1 MSYYDSIARQWHAV
15 TGYAGGAFKELVLN
29 DVLIG
34 KLPPLGGRAVL
45 ELGAGNGYFL
55 PLALRRLGGQAA
67 FHPLGSPL
75 SAEDSPREG
84 TKGHSVQQSP
94 GVQGRRDRR
103 TEGVSPSAGGQ
114 TPARIVISDQ
124 SGQLLS
130 IARRQFNL
138 PSAEYLNL
146 DVRGR
151 FPFDDAQFD
160 LIIASMLF
168 NELPERGL
176 RSALGEC
183 RRVLARDGLLLL
195 TVLHPDFVNSLLT
208 GGAIRREPDR
218 AMTMPGAGSLRLPVV
233 IRSEATYRS
242 ALAGAGFA
250 CEAEPVF
257 ATEAVRSA
265 RPGLRNAGAAPVAL
279 VFMCRAATLPLPS
292 HTPGPPPP

>member
-1 MSYYDSIARQWHAV
+1 MSYYDSIARQWHAA

-34 KLPPLGGRAVL
+34 KLPPPGGRSIL

-55 PLALRRLGGQAA
+55 PLVLRR
-67 FHPLGSPL
+67 F
-75 SAEDSPREG
+75 
-84 TKGHSVQQSP
+84 
-94 GVQGRRDRR
+94 
-103 TEGVSPSAGGQ
+103 GGQ

-124 SGQLLS
+124 SERLLS
-130 IARRQFNL
+130 IARQQFNI
-138 PSAEYLNL
+138 PGAEYLKL
-146 DVRGR
+146 DVRGP

-168 NELPERGL
+168 NEVPERGL
-176 RSALGEC
+176 RSTLGEC

-195 TVLHPDFVNSLLT
+195 TVLHPAFVNSLLT

-233 IRSEATYRS
+233 IRSEAAYRS
-242 ALAGAGFA
+242 ALAVAGLEF
-250 CEAEPVF
+250 EAEPVF
-257 ATEAVRSA
+257 ATEAVRGA
-265 RPGLRNAGAAPVAL
+265 RPGLRNAGTAPLAL
-279 VFMCRAATLPLPS
+279 VFTCRAATLPLPA